1 MLEYKVP
8 EDMKGGE
15 IVEQGEKVGDVSQGG
30 VSDRRSVTHLFP
42 PYWCQNLRDME
53 DAYTKLNYLLC
64 LTRRFN
70 RITLSRTEWDAY
82 IGSLVKDGIR
92 REDAIKFGEDEIA
105 RFREYAVP
113 QLLPLILSI
122 SSYTNSQHGINE
134 AGQPTNT
141 FYRTREAWER
151 NPFLYCECTN
161 CIVAH
166 MISGGNGDI
175 SIPEHH
181 MEEWRRNQG
190 AQQAP
195 NNSII
200 VSKHDSVE

>member
-1 MLEYKVP
+1 
-8 EDMKGGE
+8 
-15 IVEQGEKVGDVSQGG
+15 
-30 VSDRRSVTHLFP
+30 
-42 PYWCQNLRDME
+42 ME
-53 DAYTKLNYLLC
+53 DAYTKLNYLLW

-82 IGSLVKDGIR
+82 IGSLVRDGIR

-122 SSYTNSQHGINE
+122 SSYTNSQHGIDE
-134 AGQPTNT
+134 AGLPTNT